1 MMAGEG
7 LQTGKDQLLTFIFG
21 TLYLFT
27 TGQTIMEHI
36 PFMPQQSILS
46 KETSFQRNTCMI
58 LQPIP
63 IGTSSDCIGSI
74 FSKIQLCHGFLQRT
88 NFMLFKM
95 LVCTLMAHNLE
106 VNLNKLLRLHALW
119 QVLLLKFLITSRLI
133 DLYSSSKLLISLHL
147 ALDFTKDLFSLFLFQ
162 WWLIWRCY
170 LYFCWYWSWCV
181 RDRRCHQ

>member
-74 FSKIQLCHGFLQRT
+74 LSKIQLCHGFLQRT

-162 WWLIWRCY
+162 
-170 LYFCWYWSWCV
+170 
-181 RDRRCHQ
+181 